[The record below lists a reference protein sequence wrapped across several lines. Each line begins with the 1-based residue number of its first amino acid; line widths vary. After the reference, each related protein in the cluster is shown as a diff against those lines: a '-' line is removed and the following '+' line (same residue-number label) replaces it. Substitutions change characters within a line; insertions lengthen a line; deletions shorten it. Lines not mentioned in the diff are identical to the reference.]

1 MAQIWHK
8 APPWV
13 NEVQSVEN
21 QWGQW
26 GQQVRSCG
34 ICYMVGHS
42 TDACPTRY
50 GDVYAMGGYPSQPMP
65 QYNPQ
70 TYTYNEEWQD
80 YSNSWYGNPQFYD
93 PPPPPA
99 STQNPG
105 PSIDELIKALE
116 SNTRQ
121 IQQQLQA
128 SFKNVEN
135 SIGDL
140 ENTME
145 DLKDTM
151 GQIETS
157 LSEQEAQNTSTVT
170 LESNTTCDPPTIPPQ
185 VQSLPPVPDTPTPKR
200 ELPPLWRPITAPLPK
215 PTIPSYIT
223 PPPFP
228 SRLRKSKKEEES
240 EKEIPNIC
248 RKVEVNIP
256 LPEAIKQEPRD
267 SKVLKEVCTNKE
279 DLTADEKVS
288 KAENVL
294 AVIQK
299 TLPRE
304 YKDPN
309 NFTIRR
315 TTGNKRMKHRIL
327 DMKDLYVPCSTPV
340 MLGKFVMKRPSDMP
354 LVCSIIEIDPGP
366 ERICNLK
373 GDDRRE
379 VKATLDCYLEN
390 LHHQVRSLHSNL
402 TDETRVPPLGPP
414 PWKEKL

>member
-128 SFKNVEN
+128 SFKSVEN

-170 LESNTTCDPPTIPPQ
+170 LGSGTTYDPSTIPPPE
-185 VQSLPPVPDTPTPKR
+185 VPSPPPVLDTSPSPTNDSPKR
-200 ELPPLWRPITAPLPK
+200 ELPPLWRSITTPLPK
-215 PTIPSYIT
+215 PTIPPYV
-223 PPPFP
+223 PRPPFP
-228 SRLRKSKKEEES
+228 ERLHQSKKEGT
-240 EKEIPNIC
+240 EKKIPDIC
-248 RKVEVNIP
+248 RKVEVDIP
-256 LPEAIKQEPRD
+256 LPESIKQELRD
-267 SKVLKEVCTNKE
+267 DKSIKELCMNKE
-279 DLTADEKVS
+279 ELKGDEKVS
-288 KAENVL
+288 TWENVL
-294 AVIQK
+294 AV
-299 TLPRE
+299 
-304 YKDPN
+304 D
-309 NFTIRR
+309 
-315 TTGNKRMKHRIL
+315 
-327 DMKDLYVPCSTPV
+327 
-340 MLGKFVMKRPSDMP
+340 
-354 LVCSIIEIDPGP
+354 
-366 ERICNLK
+366 
-373 GDDRRE
+373 
-379 VKATLDCYLEN
+379 
-390 LHHQVRSLHSNL
+390 
-402 TDETRVPPLGPP
+402 
-414 PWKEKL
+414 